1 MFRPVR
7 TGLQARHGL
16 LSDVHSPCGVW
27 GITNWSLVASGGE
40 NFDKRCRDFR
50 RRQKRNLRNS
60 RGKKTQVSRPLFLKC
75 TSEAVHPHQR
85 CLLTV
90 PETLCQALPGARSS
104 VPRIHSRTHA
114 LPGERVLDREPL
126 HPHTR
131 THDLKYFREAG
142 NNK

>member
-1 MFRPVR
+1 MITVR
-7 TGLQARHGL
+7 FLMSIRSSFLTTCLAEVLTGLL
-16 LSDVHSPCGVW
+16 
-27 GITNWSLVASGGE
+27 
-40 NFDKRCRDFR
+40 
-50 RRQKRNLRNS
+50 
-60 RGKKTQVSRPLFLKC
+60 C
-75 TSEAVHPHQR
+75 TSEADYPHQR

-126 HPHTR
+126 HPHIR